1 MSFLVNDHLFTLEGV
16 VVFLC
21 RVCHEY
27 ILQYAVFPELMRY
40 FGRGVWV
47 DLSGMGVGGMVDGS
61 VGHYGNKGLCI
72 KRE

>member
-47 DLSGMGVGGMVDGS
+47 DLSGMGVGEWLMVQLVTMVIKAS
-61 VGHYGNKGLCI
+61 V
-72 KRE
+72 